1 MFMAASHPTQGPKG
15 GESRRYLNLRASE
28 SQSHRRPID
37 HVTAQ
42 FFADHV

>member
-15 GESRRYLNLRASE
+15 GANRRHLNLRASE
-28 SQSHRRPID
+28 SQSRRRPID

-42 FFADHV
+42 FFAGHV